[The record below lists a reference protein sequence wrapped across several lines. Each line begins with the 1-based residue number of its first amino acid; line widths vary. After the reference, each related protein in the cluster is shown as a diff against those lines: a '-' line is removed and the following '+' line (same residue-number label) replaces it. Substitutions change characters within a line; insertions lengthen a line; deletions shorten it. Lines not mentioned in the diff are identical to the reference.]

1 MFMKILFNLI
11 NPIVKVLLRSP
22 LHSLISKN
30 TMIIEYVGHK
40 SGRVMSTPVSYVR
53 KGNDIFSF
61 ADPIH
66 LWWKN
71 LKANKDVQLTIEGK
85 IYEGKAQII
94 ENQDEIVESYNY
106 FLNILP
112 RSAKFSNV
120 QLDENNDPLMDDVI
134 AASKKIKFA
143 KISLDEF

>member
-22 LHSLISKN
+22 LHSLISNN

-71 LKANKDVQLTIEGK
+71 LKANNDVQLTIEGK
-85 IYEGKAQII
+85 GYKGKAQII
-94 ENQDEIVESYNY
+94 ENQDEVLVSYSF

-112 RSAKFSNV
+112 RSAKFSNI
-120 QLDENNDPLMDDVI
+120 QLDENNCPLMDDVVL
-134 AASKKIKFA
+134 ASKKIKFV
-143 KISLDEF
+143 KIELS